1 MVAEAAAAAEEDK
14 ARMERVEAKNG
25 LESYLYNARNS
36 FRDEKAK
43 EKTDAATLEKAEGIL
58 KGHIEWLELN
68 PEESTETYKE
78 RQKSVEE
85 EIRPMLMAMYG
96 ATDSS
101 GQGAAAP
108 TAEPSPRVEEV
119 D

>member
-1 MVAEAAAAAEEDK
+1 
-14 ARMERVEAKNG
+14 MERVEAKNG

-58 KGHIEWLELN
+58 KGHIEWLEAN
-68 PEESTETYKE
+68 PEELTDVYKE
-78 RQKSVEE
+78 RQKAVEE

-101 GQGAAAP
+101 GQGSAQAAAAMQPEP